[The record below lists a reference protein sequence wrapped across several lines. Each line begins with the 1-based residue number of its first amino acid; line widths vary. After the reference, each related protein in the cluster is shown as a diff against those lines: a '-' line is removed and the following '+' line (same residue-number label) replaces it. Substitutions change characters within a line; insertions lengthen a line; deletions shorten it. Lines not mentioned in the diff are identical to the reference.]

1 MSQPEASTE
10 PATTAERLE
19 RIVDALEALLPLLER
34 LATPVVVYTVPT
46 TAPPVAAPA
55 GYRCAGCGTWV
66 MPGTY
71 HACTGRPWGGGTTG
85 SPNICRTGSDQSSA
99 RSDPHVMV
107 WNGECSTIAYLDTYG
122 GVT

>member
-10 PATTAERLE
+10 PATTAEQLE
-19 RIVDALEALLPLLER
+19 RIADALEALLPILER
-34 LATPVVVYTVPT
+34 LATPMIVYTVPT
-46 TAPPVAAPA
+46 TAPPVAAPS
-55 GYRCAGCGTWV
+55 GYRCGSCGTWV

-71 HACTGRPWGGGTTG
+71 HSCSGRPWSPS